1 MIPFKDDHPT
11 RTLPFVTLLI
21 IASNISFFILELL
34 SSRDSQSLV
43 YAFGAIPKN
52 ILSFHSDQPIPAV
65 LTVFTSM
72 FMHGGLLHIG
82 GNMLYFWIFGNN
94 IEDRLGHLRFLLF
107 YLFCGVFAAYAH
119 ALSSPHSEMPMIG
132 ASGAISGVLG
142 AYLLLFPTAK
152 IHTIVFFGFF
162 FQVIRIPALIVIGFW
177 AIIQF
182 VSGLITQGILHQGG
196 TAWFAHVGGFLVGL
210 LTIRLWLPRR
220 NQSGS
225 NMS

>member
-1 MIPFKDDHPT
+1 MIPFKDDNPT
-11 RTLPFVTLLI
+11 KTLPFVTMLI
-21 IASNISFFILELL
+21 IAFNISFFVLELL
-34 SSRDSQSLV
+34 SSRDNQYLIYS
-43 YAFGAIPKN
+43 YGAVPKD

-94 IEDRLGHLRFLLF
+94 IEDRLGHLRFIFF

-119 ALSSPHSEMPMIG
+119 ALSSPHSEVPMIG
-132 ASGAISGVLG
+132 ASGAISGILG
-142 AYLLLFPTAK
+142 AYLLLFPTARV
-152 IHTIVFFGFF
+152 HTIVFFGFF
-162 FQVIRIPALIVIGFW
+162 IQVIRIPALIVIGFW

-196 TAWFAHVGGFLVGL
+196 TAWFAHVGGFLAGL
-210 LTIRLWLPRR
+210 LTIKLWLPRR
-220 NQSGS
+220 NQTW
-225 NMS
+225 